1 MVAYILHPVCYHD
14 TITLTLLRQVMKKKP
29 VPTYLDE
36 HERKILEVLAADW
49 GCSFSSVIKR
59 LLRERLAANT
69 QG

>member
-1 MVAYILHPVCYHD
+1 MVAYILHPVCYHN
-14 TITLTLLRQVMKKKP
+14 IIILTVLRQVMKKKP